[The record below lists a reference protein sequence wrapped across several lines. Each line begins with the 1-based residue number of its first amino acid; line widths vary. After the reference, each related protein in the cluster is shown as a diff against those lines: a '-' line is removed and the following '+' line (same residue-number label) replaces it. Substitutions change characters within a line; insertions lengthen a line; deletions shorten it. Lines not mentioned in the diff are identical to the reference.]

1 MKHRILGKDLSVSA
15 LGLGCMGM
23 SHAYGPSNDESGS
36 IATLHRAVELG
47 VTFFD
52 TAEVYGPFKN
62 EILVGKAL
70 KPYRDQVTIATKF
83 GFRIDGGKPSA
94 EMIQGVDGSP
104 ANVRAVAEASLKRLG
119 VDVIDLY
126 YQHRVDPDVAIEETV
141 GAMADL
147 VREGK
152 VKALGLSE
160 ASAATLRKAH
170 AVHPIAA
177 IQSEYSLWTRDPEEN
192 GVLETCRELGI
203 GFVPFSP
210 LGRGALTGALKTLDG
225 LASDDFRRSLPR
237 FQSENFDANLALIQ
251 LLEDM
256 AAEKGVTAGQL
267 ALAWVMA
274 QGDFIVPIPGT
285 TKIANLE
292 KNVAA
297 ADVSLTADEVASLG
311 ALLSPAKVAGERYP
325 ERMTRLANR

>member
-23 SHAYGPSNDESGS
+23 SHAYGPSNDESGA

-52 TAEVYGPFKN
+52 TAEVYGPYKN

-83 GFRIDGGKPSA
+83 GFRIDADKPSA

-210 LGRGALTGALKTLDG
+210 LGRGALTGALKSLDG

-237 FQSENFDANLALIQ
+237 FQGENFDANLALIQ

-311 ALLSPAKVAGERYP
+311 ALLSPTKVAGERYP